1 MRVAHVLKHARA
13 YTAALVAVIMLA
25 FCASISLGCVVDE
38 SNVSPDQARELADL
52 DARKAA
58 AEKKAAEARALGDE
72 LAAKAAAEEQR
83 AVEAALLEFEA
94 RVIRERMGPILGAVA
109 WVHPGLVPFTPF
121 VNALL
126 PLFGKRGWQ
135 NLVRGTRRAARGDAK
150 GAGASALAFFGVGH
164 STKDSARASEAAGW
178 A

>member
-1 MRVAHVLKHARA
+1 MSHVLKHARA

-38 SNVSPDQARELADL
+38 TNVSPDQARELAAL

-83 AVEAALLEFEA
+83 AVETALLEFEA
-94 RVIRERMGPILGAVA
+94 RVIRERMGPVLGAVA
-109 WVHPGLVPFTPF
+109 SIHPALVPFTPF

-126 PLFGKRGWQ
+126 PLLGRRGWQ

-150 GAGASALAFFGVGH
+150 GAGASALAYFGVGH
-164 STKDSARASEAAGW
+164 STRESAHAAREAGW